1 MAFPCLT
8 SLLDGLEELEGT
20 IEFYFPSWRFPAC
33 PPKKIPKKNAERSVF
48 PTLIPAF
55 HLTISVQYASASL
68 LGVTRQMNTTLSPIG
83 SRIILLI
90 SVVSH
95 DIPIAWYWPH
105 LRTVGIC
112 CGRKSRW
119 GRGCGPP
126 ATKGRLELL
135 QGQPRSD
142 GCSWFLNVFNFLL
155 DLYLFGI
162 VWIYTGVLITYSHT
176 VDK

>member
-1 MAFPCLT
+1 MFDLT
-8 SLLDGLEELEGT
+8 
-20 IEFYFPSWRFPAC
+20 
-33 PPKKIPKKNAERSVF
+33 
-48 PTLIPAF
+48 
-55 HLTISVQYASASL
+55 
-68 LGVTRQMNTTLSPIG
+68 LGWIG
-83 SRIILLI
+83 RIGGNHRILLPKLK
-90 SVVSH
+90 VSCLPPQKNTQEKCRTFSFSH
-95 DIPIAWYWPH
+95 TYSSFPPYHQCSIRFGIFVGGYSTNEYHSIPNWIPNYSINPPAPQPH